1 MANFADVYLNE
12 NAENC
17 IIVCMYVCSWR
28 KNNED
33 IEGEGHL
40 NFRGLHLKYSAAA
53 APMFEI
59 IGLT

>member
-1 MANFADVYLNE
+1 MSISMKMRKTVLS
-12 NAENC
+12 
-17 IIVCMYVCSWR
+17 YVCSWR

-53 APMFEI
+53 ALVFEI